1 MSKKEKPLGMRIGEN
16 VFCIGYLVFALVAGC
31 IFILRALAA
40 GDIFYSICA
49 GMTLLLGGGDA
60 FHLVPRIMI
69 NFKGVTTIESELRKR
84 DFWLGLGNLVS
95 SVTMTVFYLFLFAAL
110 SVKHGNGD
118 GGSIFEDR
126 LILWIVLLVLAVI
139 RIALCAF
146 PQNHWFSKD
155 RETKWGLYRNIP
167 FVVMG
172 VITVGYLIILFQ
184 EWLLAVLVT
193 VSFVCYMVVVLGA
206 SRKPMLGMM
215 MIPKTICYIWMISLF
230 L

>member
-31 IFILRALAA
+31 TFILRAQAT

-49 GMTLLLGGGDA
+49 GMTLLLGCGDA

-69 NFKGVTTIESELRKR
+69 NFKWATTIESEQRKR

-95 SVTMTVFYLFLFAAL
+95 SVTMTVFYLFFFASLF
-110 SVKHGNGD
+110 VKHGNGD
-118 GGSIFEDR
+118 ISSVSGNRMILLMV
-126 LILWIVLLVLAVI
+126 LIVLAVI

-146 PQNHWFSKD
+146 PQNRWFSKEKD
-155 RETKWGLYRNIP
+155 TNWGLYRNIP

-206 SRKPMLGMM
+206 NRKPMLGMM
-215 MIPKTICYIWMISLF
+215 MIPKTICYLWMISLF

>member
-31 IFILRALAA
+31 TFILRAQAT

-49 GMTLLLGGGDA
+49 GMTLLLGCGDA

-69 NFKGVTTIESELRKR
+69 NFKGATTIESEQRKR

-95 SVTMTVFYLFLFAAL
+95 SVTMTVFYLFFFAAL

-118 GGSIFEDR
+118 ISSVSGNRMILLMV
-126 LILWIVLLVLAVI
+126 LIVLAVI

-146 PQNHWFSKD
+146 PQNRWFSKEKD
-155 RETKWGLYRNIP
+155 TNWGLYRNIP

-172 VITVGYLIILFQ
+172 VITVGYLIMLFQ

-206 SRKPMLGMM
+206 NRKPMLGMM
-215 MIPKTICYIWMISLF
+215 MIPKTICYLWMISLF